1 MSQSTVKKIP
11 NNYFDGMPVTGFH
24 KIVFFIIMMA
34 YFCEQMDNWNFG
46 FIAPALMHTWG
57 LQMSDIGVVT
67 LWYFIGM
74 TAGGFFG
81 GVISDFIGRRK
92 TFLISIAT
100 FSFFSV
106 LNGFTDNFHVF
117 VIARSMTGFGVFCL
131 MVCSQ
136 AYIAEMAPAESRGK
150 WQNLVAA
157 VGFSAVPVIGVMCR
171 AIIPLAEEAW
181 RFIFYF
187 GGVGLIAFFV
197 GLRYLKESPRWL
209 VARGRLEEAEQVV
222 FEITGKH
229 VDLSEAAKNVQT
241 KVPVM
246 EVLTGMFRRQY
257 IKRTLVLL
265 AIVVFTNPATF
276 TVTNWTATL
285 LKAHGFSLED
295 SLMATTIISVGVP
308 AGLFFSSFVTD
319 LGGRKIPIMCMLII
333 LAVLGPIFGNMTGY
347 WPVVLTGVVLTA
359 VVMAMGFTVF
369 SYTAEPTPPVC
380 ATPPPAS
387 TAPPAASPWPRPS
400 RSSLWPT
407 LRTASTACS
416 GSSASSALS
425 PPWSSPSGASAP
437 AASRL
442 KKSPSWIQGG
452 GHFSEGAFPFPRSP
466 SSLLQW
472 RTMGSPPTG
481 TDRREKR
488 FRGNIRQT
496 FFHVWK
502 ERNQSGGHHGSP
514 DYLSYRRHRI

>member
-100 FSFFSV
+100 FSFF
-106 LNGFTDNFHVF
+106 
-117 VIARSMTGFGVFCL
+117 
-131 MVCSQ
+131 
-136 AYIAEMAPAESRGK
+136 
-150 WQNLVAA
+150 
-157 VGFSAVPVIGVMCR
+157 
-171 AIIPLAEEAW
+171 
-181 RFIFYF
+181 
-187 GGVGLIAFFV
+187 
-197 GLRYLKESPRWL
+197 KESPRWL

-369 SYTAEPTPPVC
+369 SYTAESYPTRMRNT
-380 ATPPPAS
+380 ATGFHSSTGRLAVAAAQPLIPMAYAAYSFDGVFWIFSFLCFVPAVVIAIWGQR
-387 TAPPAASPWPRPS
+387 TGGK
-400 RSSLWPT
+400 SLEEI
-407 LRTASTACS
+407 A
-416 GSSASSALS
+416 
-425 PPWSSPSGASAP
+425 
-437 AASRL
+437 
-442 KKSPSWIQGG
+442 
-452 GHFSEGAFPFPRSP
+452 
-466 SSLLQW
+466 
-472 RTMGSPPTG
+472 
-481 TDRREKR
+481 
-488 FRGNIRQT
+488 
-496 FFHVWK
+496 
-502 ERNQSGGHHGSP
+502 
-514 DYLSYRRHRI
+514 

>member
-187 GGVGLIAFFV
+187 GGV
-197 GLRYLKESPRWL
+197 
-209 VARGRLEEAEQVV
+209 
-222 FEITGKH
+222 
-229 VDLSEAAKNVQT
+229 
-241 KVPVM
+241 
-246 EVLTGMFRRQY
+246 
-257 IKRTLVLL
+257 
-265 AIVVFTNPATF
+265 
-276 TVTNWTATL
+276 
-285 LKAHGFSLED
+285 
-295 SLMATTIISVGVP
+295 
-308 AGLFFSSFVTD
+308 
-319 LGGRKIPIMCMLII
+319 
-333 LAVLGPIFGNMTGY
+333 
-347 WPVVLTGVVLTA
+347 VLTA

-369 SYTAEPTPPVC
+369 SYTAESYPTRMRNT
-380 ATPPPAS
+380 ATGFHSSTGRLAVAAAQPLIPMAYAAYSFDGVFWIFSFLCFVPAVVIAIWGQR
-387 TAPPAASPWPRPS
+387 TGGK
-400 RSSLWPT
+400 SLEEI
-407 LRTASTACS
+407 A
-416 GSSASSALS
+416 
-425 PPWSSPSGASAP
+425 
-437 AASRL
+437 
-442 KKSPSWIQGG
+442 
-452 GHFSEGAFPFPRSP
+452 
-466 SSLLQW
+466 
-472 RTMGSPPTG
+472 
-481 TDRREKR
+481 
-488 FRGNIRQT
+488 
-496 FFHVWK
+496 
-502 ERNQSGGHHGSP
+502 
-514 DYLSYRRHRI
+514 

>member
-1 MSQSTVKKIP
+1 M
-11 NNYFDGMPVTGFH
+11 
-24 KIVFFIIMMA
+24 
-34 YFCEQMDNWNFG
+34 
-46 FIAPALMHTWG
+46 
-57 LQMSDIGVVT
+57 
-67 LWYFIGM
+67 
-74 TAGGFFG
+74 
-81 GVISDFIGRRK
+81 
-92 TFLISIAT
+92 
-100 FSFFSV
+100 
-106 LNGFTDNFHVF
+106 
-117 VIARSMTGFGVFCL
+117 
-131 MVCSQ
+131 
-136 AYIAEMAPAESRGK
+136 
-150 WQNLVAA
+150 AA

-347 WPVVLTGVVLTA
+347 WPVVLTA

-369 SYTAEPTPPVC
+369 SYTAESYPTRMRNT
-380 ATPPPAS
+380 ATGFHSSTGRLAVAAAQPLIPMAYAAYSFDGVFWIFSFLCFVPAVVIAIWGQR
-387 TAPPAASPWPRPS
+387 TGGK
-400 RSSLWPT
+400 SLEEI
-407 LRTASTACS
+407 A
-416 GSSASSALS
+416 
-425 PPWSSPSGASAP
+425 
-437 AASRL
+437 
-442 KKSPSWIQGG
+442 
-452 GHFSEGAFPFPRSP
+452 
-466 SSLLQW
+466 
-472 RTMGSPPTG
+472 
-481 TDRREKR
+481 
-488 FRGNIRQT
+488 
-496 FFHVWK
+496 
-502 ERNQSGGHHGSP
+502 
-514 DYLSYRRHRI
+514 

>member
-1 MSQSTVKKIP
+1 M
-11 NNYFDGMPVTGFH
+11 
-24 KIVFFIIMMA
+24 
-34 YFCEQMDNWNFG
+34 
-46 FIAPALMHTWG
+46 
-57 LQMSDIGVVT
+57 
-67 LWYFIGM
+67 
-74 TAGGFFG
+74 
-81 GVISDFIGRRK
+81 
-92 TFLISIAT
+92 
-100 FSFFSV
+100 

-187 GGVGLIAFFV
+187 GGVGLIAFFI

-369 SYTAEPTPPVC
+369 SYTAESYPTRMRNT
-380 ATPPPAS
+380 ATGFHSSTGRLAVAAAQPLIPMAYAAYSFDGVFWIFSFLCFVPAVVIAIWGQR
-387 TAPPAASPWPRPS
+387 TGGK
-400 RSSLWPT
+400 SLEEI
-407 LRTASTACS
+407 A
-416 GSSASSALS
+416 
-425 PPWSSPSGASAP
+425 
-437 AASRL
+437 
-442 KKSPSWIQGG
+442 
-452 GHFSEGAFPFPRSP
+452 
-466 SSLLQW
+466 
-472 RTMGSPPTG
+472 
-481 TDRREKR
+481 
-488 FRGNIRQT
+488 
-496 FFHVWK
+496 
-502 ERNQSGGHHGSP
+502 
-514 DYLSYRRHRI
+514 

>member
-1 MSQSTVKKIP
+1 MSRVI
-11 NNYFDGMPVTGFH
+11 NNYFDGLQVTSRH
-24 KIVFFIIMMA
+24 KSIYFVIMFA
-34 YFCEQMDNWNFG
+34 YFFEQFDNWNFG
-46 FIAPALMHTWG
+46 YVVPSIMQAMH
-57 LQMSDIGVVT
+57 LDMSAIGT
-67 LWYFIGM
+67 ITFWYFIGM
-74 TAGGFFG
+74 MTGSIIGGILADMLGRKNAFQL
-81 GVISDFIGRRK
+81 GV
-92 TFLISIAT
+92 LI
-100 FSFFSV
+100 FSGSSV
-106 LNGFTDNFHVF
+106 VCGFADNIHLLTV
-117 VIARSMTGFGVFCL
+117 ARAMTGFGVMCVNMSAIPYL
-131 MVCSQ
+131 TEIS
-136 AYIAEMAPAESRGK
+136 PAEARGK

-319 LGGRKIPIMCMLII
+319 LGGRKLPIMCMLLI
-333 LAVLGPIFGNMTGY
+333 LAVLGPIFRNMTGY

-369 SYTAEPTPPVC
+369 SYTAESYPTRMRNT
-380 ATPPPAS
+380 ATGFHSSTGRLAVAAAQPLIPMAYAAYSFDGVFWIFSFLCFVPAVVIAIWGQR
-387 TAPPAASPWPRPS
+387 TGGK
-400 RSSLWPT
+400 SLEEI
-407 LRTASTACS
+407 A
-416 GSSASSALS
+416 
-425 PPWSSPSGASAP
+425 
-437 AASRL
+437 
-442 KKSPSWIQGG
+442 
-452 GHFSEGAFPFPRSP
+452 
-466 SSLLQW
+466 
-472 RTMGSPPTG
+472 
-481 TDRREKR
+481 
-488 FRGNIRQT
+488 
-496 FFHVWK
+496 
-502 ERNQSGGHHGSP
+502 
-514 DYLSYRRHRI
+514 

>member
-92 TFLISIAT
+92 TFL
-100 FSFFSV
+100 
-106 LNGFTDNFHVF
+106 
-117 VIARSMTGFGVFCL
+117 
-131 MVCSQ
+131 
-136 AYIAEMAPAESRGK
+136 
-150 WQNLVAA
+150 
-157 VGFSAVPVIGVMCR
+157 
-171 AIIPLAEEAW
+171 IPLAEEAW

-369 SYTAEPTPPVC
+369 SYTAESYPTRMRNT
-380 ATPPPAS
+380 ATGFHSSTGRLAVAAAQPLIPMAYAAYSFDGVFWIFSFLCFVPAVVIAIWGQR
-387 TAPPAASPWPRPS
+387 TGGK
-400 RSSLWPT
+400 SLEEI
-407 LRTASTACS
+407 A
-416 GSSASSALS
+416 
-425 PPWSSPSGASAP
+425 
-437 AASRL
+437 
-442 KKSPSWIQGG
+442 
-452 GHFSEGAFPFPRSP
+452 
-466 SSLLQW
+466 
-472 RTMGSPPTG
+472 
-481 TDRREKR
+481 
-488 FRGNIRQT
+488 
-496 FFHVWK
+496 
-502 ERNQSGGHHGSP
+502 
-514 DYLSYRRHRI
+514 

>member
-11 NNYFDGMPVTGFH
+11 NNYFDGMPVTGFY

-369 SYTAEPTPPVC
+369 
-380 ATPPPAS
+380 
-387 TAPPAASPWPRPS
+387 
-400 RSSLWPT
+400 
-407 LRTASTACS
+407 
-416 GSSASSALS
+416 
-425 PPWSSPSGASAP
+425 
-437 AASRL
+437 
-442 KKSPSWIQGG
+442 
-452 GHFSEGAFPFPRSP
+452 
-466 SSLLQW
+466 
-472 RTMGSPPTG
+472 
-481 TDRREKR
+481 
-488 FRGNIRQT
+488 
-496 FFHVWK
+496 
-502 ERNQSGGHHGSP
+502 
-514 DYLSYRRHRI
+514 

>member
-136 AYIAEMAPAESRGK
+136 AY
-150 WQNLVAA
+150 
-157 VGFSAVPVIGVMCR
+157 
-171 AIIPLAEEAW
+171 
-181 RFIFYF
+181 
-187 GGVGLIAFFV
+187 IAFFV

-369 SYTAEPTPPVC
+369 SYTAESYLTRMRNT
-380 ATPPPAS
+380 ATGFHSSTGRLAVAAAQPLIPMAYAAYSFDGVFWIFSFLCFVPAVVIAIWGQR
-387 TAPPAASPWPRPS
+387 TGGK
-400 RSSLWPT
+400 SLEEI
-407 LRTASTACS
+407 A
-416 GSSASSALS
+416 
-425 PPWSSPSGASAP
+425 
-437 AASRL
+437 
-442 KKSPSWIQGG
+442 
-452 GHFSEGAFPFPRSP
+452 
-466 SSLLQW
+466 
-472 RTMGSPPTG
+472 
-481 TDRREKR
+481 
-488 FRGNIRQT
+488 
-496 FFHVWK
+496 
-502 ERNQSGGHHGSP
+502 
-514 DYLSYRRHRI
+514 